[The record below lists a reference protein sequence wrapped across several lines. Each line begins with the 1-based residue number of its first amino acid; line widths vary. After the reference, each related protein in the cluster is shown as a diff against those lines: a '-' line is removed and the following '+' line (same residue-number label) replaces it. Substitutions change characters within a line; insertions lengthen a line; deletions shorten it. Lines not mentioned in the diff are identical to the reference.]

1 MSGDRLASLILLDLP
16 GRLLPTIG
24 AGGFGTGDA
33 MQMVGK
39 YRTFVDEGVAEAAPT
54 AEFPYVPILRRRRR

>member
-24 AGGFGTGDA
+24 PGGFGTADA

-39 YRTFVDEGVAEAAPT
+39 YRTFVDEGVAEGAVTP
-54 AEFPYVPILRRRRR
+54 EGVYIPLLRRRRR

>member
-24 AGGFGTGDA
+24 PGGFGTADA

-39 YRTFVDEGVAEAAPT
+39 YRTFVDEGVAEAAPA